1 MESLIN
7 LQTTTCLILSFEC
20 YLILS
25 WGRNQ
30 SLSKIGFKALFVR
43 LPGSHCWNSKDNFK
57 MIETRE
63 NNLMSVGAL
72 IASTR
77 PLTLDDR
84 NVNFS
89 NEKMTLDVSLSLS
102 VDQSVGSVGLKDS
115 LGSMKD
121 EMEKV
126 KFNSR
131 KKKPR
136 ILKKGESHRPSIAS
150 NYSAVSLSDVTEES
164 LEVWRALPEKIR
176 QDPSLASF
184 RKRNEDIK
192 GEKH

>member
-1 MESLIN
+1 
-7 LQTTTCLILSFEC
+7 
-20 YLILS
+20 
-25 WGRNQ
+25 
-30 SLSKIGFKALFVR
+30 
-43 LPGSHCWNSKDNFK
+43 